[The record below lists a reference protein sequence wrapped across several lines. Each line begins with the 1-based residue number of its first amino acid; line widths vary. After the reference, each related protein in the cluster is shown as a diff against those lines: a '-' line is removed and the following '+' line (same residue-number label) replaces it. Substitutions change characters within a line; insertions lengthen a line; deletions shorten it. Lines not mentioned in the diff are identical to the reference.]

1 MNILDLRTVLISY
14 VISNAICAIVM
25 SSLWVQYQ
33 RRSPGLGFWLADFIM
48 QFLAVL
54 LIALRGRIPDLF
66 SIVFG
71 SFLLIGGT
79 LLLYEGLER
88 YVGKVSPQRLNY
100 ILLAIFTLVHIY
112 FTFVNPSL
120 EARNLNI
127 SAALLVICS
136 QCAWLMLRRVDVEI
150 RSTTK
155 MVGAIFLAYVLFS
168 VSRFFADLAAPQAN
182 DLFKSGLYDILMILT
197 YQMLF
202 IALTFALV
210 LMVNR
215 QLFHELKSDIFE
227 RKHAEDAKKKSE
239 EKFSIAFHNIPDAI
253 VITLV
258 SDGKIIDVNDT
269 FFRITEFK
277 KEEIAGKT
285 TVELNLWGSLADRDR
300 FIEELQR
307 NSKVQNF
314 ETSFRMKSGKLI
326 VGLISGEIIQLQ
338 EGKCVLN
345 VIHDITE
352 RKDYEQEI
360 ERIAAFPRLNPN
372 PVLQVDLTGQ
382 VVYTNEAARNTL
394 LTMGLTDPR
403 TFLPGDIDDLLSN
416 ISPDVPV
423 FFQREVE
430 IDGHIFSEGIYF
442 VPTFQTLH
450 IYVTDITARKWA
462 EEKAQ
467 TAQIELQRLFTEA
480 DKARHVLLSVVEDQK
495 VTADNLRQRNI
506 LIETILENAPIGF
519 AINRMSD
526 GAGTIINSKFYEIY
540 GVQRGSMNTIDEH
553 FENVYLD
560 PVFREQIRKR
570 VIADVA
576 SGEPARMHWE
586 NIPITTKTGEKKVVT
601 AINIPLSEQG
611 LMISTVQDVTER
623 WHAEDEIRKLNTEL
637 EERVTER
644 TAQLESA
651 NKELESFAYSVS
663 HDLRA
668 PLRAIDGFSRIL
680 QQEYEHKLDD
690 EGKRLLGIIR
700 TSTNKMDHLIT
711 DILALSRVS
720 RNQLNFLPI
729 DMTALVNSVFDEIV
743 SPEALERVAFKVS
756 ELPELKGDPILI
768 RQVWTNLISN
778 AIKYSQPEE
787 NPTIEINGVVKDGNC
802 TYSIRDNGVGF
813 NPKYSDKLFGL
824 FQRLHK
830 ESEFEGT
837 GVGLAIVQRIVH
849 RHGGQVWAE
858 GEVGKGATFYFTI
871 PQR

>member
-25 SSLWVQYQ
+25 GSLWVQNR
-33 RRSPGLGFWLADFIM
+33 RRSPGLGFWLADFIL

-54 LIALRGRIPDLF
+54 LVALRGRVPDFF
-66 SIVFG
+66 SIVIG
-71 SFLLIGGT
+71 SVFFIGGT

-100 ILLAIFTLVHIY
+100 ILLAVFTLVHIY

-120 EARNLNI
+120 QARNLNI
-127 SAALLVICS
+127 SVGLLVICS
-136 QCAWLMLRRVDVEI
+136 QCAWLMLHRVDVEVRPI
-150 RSTTK
+150 SK
-155 MVGAIFLAYVLFS
+155 MVGAIFLTYVLLSVFRFS
-168 VSRFFADLAAPQAN
+168 ADIAVPQGN
-182 DLFKSGLYDILMILT
+182 DLFKSGLYDTLVILT

-202 IALTFALV
+202 IALTFALA

-215 QLFHELKSDIFE
+215 QLFHELQSDILE
-227 RKHAEDAKKKSE
+227 RKHAEEAQKKSE
-239 EKFSIAFHNIPDAI
+239 EKFSIAFHNIPDA
-253 VITLV
+253 VIISLV
-258 SDGKIIDVNDT
+258 SDGKIIDVNES
-269 FFRITEFK
+269 FFRILGFA
-277 KEEIAGKT
+277 KEEILGKT
-285 TVELNLWGSLADRDR
+285 TLELNLWESLSERDR
-300 FIEELQR
+300 SIKELRQ
-307 NSKVQNF
+307 NNKIQNF
-314 ETSFRMKSGKLI
+314 ETNFRKKSGELF
-326 VGLISGEIIQLQ
+326 VGLVAGEIIQLK
-338 EGKCVLN
+338 EGKCGLY

-352 RKDYEQEI
+352 RKRYEQEI

-372 PVLQVDLTGQ
+372 PVLEVDLTGQ
-382 VVYTNEAARNTL
+382 VVYANEAAHNILSTL
-394 LTMGLTDPR
+394 GLTDPR
-403 TFLPGDIDDLLSN
+403 AFLPDDIDELLQN
-416 ISPDVPV
+416 TLLDVSASY
-423 FFQREVE
+423 QRE
-430 IDGHIFSEGIYF
+430 ITIAGHVFSEGMNF
-442 VPTFQTLH
+442 VPNFQNLH
-450 IYVTDITARKWA
+450 IYVTDITARKLA

-495 VTADNLRQRNI
+495 VTADSLRQRNI
-506 LIETILENAPIGF
+506 LIESILENAPIGF
-519 AINRMSD
+519 AINRISD
-526 GAGTIINSKFYEIY
+526 GLGTIINHKFYEIY
-540 GVQRGSMNTIDEH
+540 GVTPGSMGTVDEH
-553 FENVYLD
+553 FENVYTD
-560 PVFREQIRKR
+560 PVFREQMRQRIM
-570 VIADVA
+570 ADIT
-576 SGEPARMHWE
+576 SGDPNRMHWE

-601 AINIPLSEQG
+601 AINIPLFEQD

-623 WHAEDEIRKLNTEL
+623 WYAEDEIRKLNADL
-637 EERVTER
+637 EERVIER
-644 TAQLESA
+644 TAQFESA

-680 QQEYEHKLDD
+680 QQEYDQKLDD

-700 TSTNKMDHLIT
+700 ASTNTMDHLIT
-711 DILALSRVS
+711 DILSLSRVS
-720 RNQLNFLPI
+720 RNQVNFLPI
-729 DMTALVNSVFDEIV
+729 DMTALANSVYHEIV
-743 SPEALERVAFKVS
+743 STETMNKIAFKVS
-756 ELPELKGDPILI
+756 DLPDVKGDPILI
-768 RQVWTNLISN
+768 HQVWANLISN

-787 NPTIEINGVVKDGNC
+787 KPKIEINGIVKDGNC

-837 GVGLAIVQRIVH
+837 GVGLAIVQRIIH